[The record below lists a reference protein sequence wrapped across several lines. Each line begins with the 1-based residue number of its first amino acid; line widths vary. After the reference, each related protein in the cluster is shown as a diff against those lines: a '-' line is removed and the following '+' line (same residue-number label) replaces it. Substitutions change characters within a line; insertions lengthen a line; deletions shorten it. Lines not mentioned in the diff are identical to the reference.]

1 MANLK
6 EIRSRIKSVKNTQ
19 KITRAMKLVAAAKL
33 RRAQDAVEASR
44 PYASKMREV
53 ISQLASAIDENEDH
67 PLFRQED
74 TPERCLIVVISS
86 DRGLCG
92 AFNSQLF
99 RKVSAYR
106 AKSADSYSELPV
118 AAVGRK
124 GREWARREK
133 FPTMLEVGE
142 MESAPDVVN
151 ARRLTEMV
159 IDAFVS
165 EEVDRVYLVFNEFIS
180 ALSQEAVFEQILPLS
195 ADDLVT
201 LADDDDEDDST
212 TEYIFEPGQEALL
225 EVLLPQYVQSQV
237 YRAFLESMASE
248 QGARMTAMDNAT
260 NNANDLIDRLTLQR
274 NRARQ
279 AMITTEL
286 MEITAGAEAIK

>member
-53 ISQLASAIDENEDH
+53 ISQLASAIDENEEH
-67 PLFRQED
+67 PLFRQEE
-74 TPERCLIVVISS
+74 TPDRCLIVVISS

-99 RKVSAYR
+99 RKISSFR
-106 AKSADSYSELPV
+106 AKSADSYSGIPV
-118 AAVGRK
+118 ASIGRK

-133 FPTMLEVGE
+133 IPTMLELGV
-142 MESAPDVVN
+142 MESVPDVAN
-151 ARRLTEMV
+151 ARKLTEMV
-159 IDAFVS
+159 IEAFVN
-165 EEVDRVYLVFNEFIS
+165 EEVDRVYLVFNEFVS

-201 LADDDDEDDST
+201 LADETEDESS
-212 TEYIFEPGQEALL
+212 TEYIFEPGQDELL

-260 NNANDLIDRLTLQR
+260 NNANDLIERLTLER

>member
-1 MANLK
+1 MSNLK
-6 EIRSRIKSVKNTQ
+6 EIRNRIRSVKNTQ

-53 ISQLASAIDENEDH
+53 IGQLSSAIDPEEH
-67 PLFRQED
+67 PLFRQEE
-74 TPERCLIVVISS
+74 TPEQTLIVLISS

-92 AFNSQLF
+92 AFNAQLF
-99 RKVSAYR
+99 RKVSTYR
-106 AKSADSYSELPV
+106 ATDETNGGGLPV
-118 AAVGRK
+118 APIGRK

-133 FPTMLEVGE
+133 VPTMLDLAG
-142 MESAPDVVN
+142 MEALPSVEN
-151 ARRLTEMV
+151 ARTITEQV
-159 IDAFVS
+159 IEAFVT
-165 EEVDRVYLVFNEFIS
+165 EKVDKVYLVFNEFIS
-180 ALSQEAVFEQILPLS
+180 ALSQQAVFEQLLPLDAEALS
-195 ADDLVT
+195 SGAPGPDDG
-201 LADDDDEDDST
+201 T
-212 TEYIFEPGQEALL
+212 TRDYIFEPGRDELL

-237 YRAFLESMASE
+237 YRAFLESQASE

-260 NNANDLIDRLTLQR
+260 NNANDLIDRLTLQM